1 MDFLSRTFSKRPS
14 LFAAAA
20 LLLSIAAAVGI
31 SRVRFSESPRGLFK
45 SGDAAFYELER
56 LYEDFGSDDGDC
68 LVLIETPDV
77 LSPAA
82 CALIR
87 ELDDGLAEVDGI
99 VEVTS
104 LADLMATG
112 SLLPRP
118 LLPKGSADSAAREAA
133 RAAIEAH
140 PLGADQLV
148 DPTFRSTILLLR
160 MTTGDMT
167 VAEMTPIIEELDAR
181 IAAIELPPLTSVAMT
196 GIPPL
201 RAAIFGTIKGEQL
214 KLSLLGLFLS
224 LSVAGLLFRK
234 LGPVLVAGL
243 PSLFAGLWAAG
254 LVGWIGVPFDVMTA
268 QLPLL
273 VQIIALCDAVHLTHH
288 ILERR
293 RAGLSRR
300 EAAASSLS
308 ALGGACMLTTFTT
321 AVGFISLAVSRAD
334 AIQQFGLLFGAS
346 VLMAFLAVIIFV
358 PLCATWLLRAEPDA
372 YEARAEAR
380 MQGLGEKL
388 LGPLLDR
395 PRLTSAFALLL
406 AGLTCAG
413 ALSLEPDNRLSE
425 SSPEGHSATDALF
438 RIEELYGGL
447 VGVSVRVDWPED
459 LASND
464 ARGLAAIR
472 DAGEVIKR
480 SELHRGVLSLPDFLS
495 LAPGPEPALDEAD
508 PRVLLIEELAGQQ
521 VSTWWRP
528 ALSSARISARVPDA
542 NSPAVEAA
550 HTQIQGDLAMLGG
563 AHPGFDFFLTGT
575 GVVARRNID
584 TIITDLARGLFIAAI
599 TIFLALSFF
608 LRSWRL
614 GLVSLIPNLLPLSVT
629 GCALVLFDHPLQ
641 VASAIAFSVCL
652 GIAVDDTI
660 HFLHRWRRERPL
672 AANAREAAQRT
683 FVGVGLPILVTSLVL
698 ASGFLALQPSVVATT
713 RLFGWII
720 LGGLATAVFAD
731 LFLLPALLVATDKE
745 EDEAPDQ

>member
-1 MDFLSRTFSKRPS
+1 MDLLASTFSKRPS

-20 LLLSIAAAVGI
+20 LLLSVAAAVGI

-56 LYEDFGSDDGDC
+56 MYEDFGSDDGDC

-104 LADLMATG
+104 LADLMTTG
-112 SLLPRP
+112 GLLPRP
-118 LLPKGSADSAAREAA
+118 LLPKESADSAAREAA

-160 MTTGDMT
+160 MTSGDMT
-167 VAEMTPIIEELDAR
+167 VAEMMPVIEDLDAR
-181 IAAIELPPLTSVAMT
+181 IASLDLPPQTSVAMT

-201 RAAIFGTIKGEQL
+201 RAAIFGTIQEEQRS
-214 KLSLLGLFLS
+214 LSLLGLVLS

-234 LGPVLVAGL
+234 VGPVLVAGL

-254 LVGWIGVPFDVMTA
+254 LVGWLGVPFDVMTA

-346 VLMAFLAVIIFV
+346 VLMAFLAVILFV

-395 PRLTSAFALLL
+395 PRLTSCFGLLL

-413 ALSLEPDNRLSE
+413 ALSLKPDNRLAE
-425 SSPEGHSATDALF
+425 SSPEGHPATDALF

-447 VGVSVRVDWPED
+447 VGVSVRVDWPLD
-459 LASND
+459 LASSD
-464 ARGLAAIR
+464 ARVLDAIR
-472 DAGEVIKR
+472 DASDAIER
-480 SELHRGVLSLPDFLS
+480 TELHRGALSLPDFLS
-495 LAPGPEPALDEAD
+495 MVPGSEPSPGESD
-508 PRVLLIEELAGQQ
+508 PRVTLLESLTA
-521 VSTWWRP
+521 STLSSYWRP
-528 ALSSARISARVPDA
+528 DISSARISARVPDA

-550 HTQIQGDLAMLGG
+550 HTQIQSDLAALGG
-563 AHPGFDFFLTGT
+563 EHPGFNFFLTGT

-584 TIITDLARGLFIAAI
+584 TIITDLARGLFIAAV
-599 TIFLALSFF
+599 TIFLALSVF

-614 GLVSLIPNLLPLSVT
+614 GLVSLVPNLLPLSVT

-672 AANAREAAQRT
+672 AANAHEAAQRT

-698 ASGFLALQPSVVATT
+698 AAGFLALQPSVVATT

-731 LFLLPALLVATDKE
+731 LFLLPALLVATDP
-745 EDEAPDQ
+745 DEGDDQ